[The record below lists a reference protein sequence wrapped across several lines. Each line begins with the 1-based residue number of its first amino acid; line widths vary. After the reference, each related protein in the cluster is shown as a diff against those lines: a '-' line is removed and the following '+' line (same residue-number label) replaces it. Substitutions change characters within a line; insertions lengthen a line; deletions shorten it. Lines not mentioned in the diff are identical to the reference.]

1 MTIKEL
7 KHFIEMV
14 TACGVA
20 EKAEIYIKGV
30 DSTSHYELEEE
41 DLWFSLAED

>member
-7 KHFIEMV
+7 KNFIEMV
-14 TACGVA
+14 ITCGVREDA
-20 EKAEIYIKGV
+20 EVYVKGA

-41 DLWFSLAED
+41 DLWFSLTGD

>member
-7 KHFIEMV
+7 KDFIEMITV
-14 TACGVA
+14 SGIA
-20 EKAEIYIKGV
+20 ENAEIYVKGA

-41 DLWFSLAED
+41 DLWFSLTED